1 LLDAGRRGAAVMS
14 RKLMTILLSSTLVF
28 ANVSTPAWSAT
39 GASGAAQTSTG
50 QPSDPVKNEA
60 PLPPAGA
67 AGIKQAQGLSDYPGL
82 TIAVAIGVIA
92 LIWILVDDD
101 GEDSGAATGTFP

>member
-1 LLDAGRRGAAVMS
+1 MGAPIMS
-14 RKLMTILLSSTLVF
+14 RKLMMILLSSTLVL
-28 ANVSTPAWSAT
+28 ANVGTTAWSAT
-39 GASGAAQTSTG
+39 GVSGTPQTSSSAS
-50 QPSDPVKNEA
+50 SDPVKNQA

-82 TIAVAIGVIA
+82 TIAIAIGIIA

-101 GEDSGAATGTFP
+101 GEDSSAPTTTFP

>member
-1 LLDAGRRGAAVMS
+1 MS
-14 RKLMTILLSSTLVF
+14 RRFMTILLSGTLVF
-28 ANVSTPAWSAT
+28 ANVSTTAWSAT
-39 GASGAAQTSTG
+39 GLPDAAQTSSSA
-50 QPSDPVKNEA
+50 PSDPVKNQA

-82 TIAVAIGVIA
+82 TIAIAIGVIA

-101 GEDSGAATGTFP
+101 GEDSSASTGTFP

>member
-1 LLDAGRRGAAVMS
+1 
-14 RKLMTILLSSTLVF
+14 MTILLSSTLVF
-28 ANVSTPAWSAT
+28 TNVSTTAWSAT
-39 GASGAAQTSTG
+39 DSSGATQTS
-50 QPSDPVKNEA
+50 SSASADPVKNQA

-82 TIAVAIGVIA
+82 TIAVAVGVIA

-101 GEDSGAATGTFP
+101 GEDSGASTGTFP